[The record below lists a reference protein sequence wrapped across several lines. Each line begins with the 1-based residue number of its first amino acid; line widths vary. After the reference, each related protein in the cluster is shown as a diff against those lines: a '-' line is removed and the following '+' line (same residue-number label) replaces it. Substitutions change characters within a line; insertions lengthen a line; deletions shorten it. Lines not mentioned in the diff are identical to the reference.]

1 MYICYVLYQLYTSLS
16 CCAKMK
22 LHSIFGAK
30 NQAQVHLWY
39 TFHGCCP
46 WSHHSGRCC
55 RGVHRNQQ
63 PSWAILRVFVF
74 IHHHSLPHHFWWLN
88 LACRC
93 WYSSPD
99 AVWRCLGSTLPL
111 LCSLTGITVSYQVGK
126 LYGYSVPF
134 YSYEFTWRQVQVLF
148 FFFLW
153 WLRGTFLYRLWICH
167 LLYLDPI
174 KDYRIIMDYPNFPNL
189 PVAADLNLNVANFLM
204 LLISRHIIWL
214 AVLSGDWRPN
224 SHTRDNSS
232 QIHICQR
239 DSSTDGIA
247 CIYQHNSAL
256 GGHPARI
263 HS

>member
-1 MYICYVLYQLYTSLS
+1 MLCPVLHNLS
-16 CCAKMK
+16 CCARMK
-22 LHSIFGAK
+22 LHSIFWTK
-30 NQAQVHLWY
+30 KKQVHLWY
-39 TFHGCCP
+39 TLHGCCP

-134 YSYEFTWRQVQVLF
+134 YSYEFMWRQVQVF
-148 FFFLW
+148 FFFFVMIAWNIFVEMCFSLAMLMLVVVYLQHEVASLRERDATWATTILPGW
-153 WLRGTFLYRLWICH
+153 WHHGASVVCH
-167 LLYLDPI
+167 KHKVTL
-174 KDYRIIMDYPNFPNL
+174 NL
-189 PVAADLNLNVANFLM
+189 P
-204 LLISRHIIWL
+204 L
-214 AVLSGDWRPN
+214 ALPWCN
-224 SHTRDNSS
+224 
-232 QIHICQR
+232 
-239 DSSTDGIA
+239 
-247 CIYQHNSAL
+247 
-256 GGHPARI
+256 
-263 HS
+263 